1 MGTEDRTTELPPA
14 PLAEEEASAAEEPR
28 LPWVTLLYCVLT
40 AAASAVVQCVQ
51 EGAAVGFPLSPVLY
65 LLGWVALVVTPPL
78 ATCLALVTA
87 DRLLPSVPRALRWAV
102 LAPAFVFCLWMG
114 QMALAAPS
122 GMASRGW
129 GSLLGTLA
137 PFSLPHVARV
147 AAVALALALT
157 IGCAKGL
164 MWKVPLAAVAGGVVA
179 SVVVSVLCKVAGWWP
194 VGVVWSIDWGRLLI
208 ATTDGAAVGLAVALG
223 IRHARRAAPRSVEP
237 T

>member
-122 GMASRGW
+122 GMANRGW
-129 GSLLGTLA
+129 SSLLGTLA
-137 PFSLPHVARV
+137 LFSLPHVAGA
-147 AAVALALALT
+147 AAVALAMALT
-157 IGCAKGL
+157 LKCEGGL
-164 MWKVPLAAVAGGVVA
+164 MWRVPLAAMAGGVVA
-179 SVVVSVLCKVAGWWP
+179 SLIMGVLCYVAGWWP
-194 VGVVWSIDWGRLLI
+194 VGVAWSIDPGPLLI
-208 ATTDGAAVGLAVALG
+208 AATEAAAVGLAVALG
-223 IRHARRAAPRSVEP
+223 LRHARRAAPPPVEP